1 MALVYDGEV
10 GVCQD
15 RSVFGR
21 GDGVGHKDGVDVQR
35 CECEQQ
41 SYCELH
47 GVNYINQPYLQIR
60 SLCLLNIFTVIT
72 HNEIYTTI
80 RNVKYPSTIPNT
92 NTATA
97 RAIAASVDVLLVT
110 RTIPAINS
118 ADNPAI
124 LTNRQSNT
132 IQDTDKNYNFPCPMI
147 HCEHPSH
154 KVTCSNEAISHL
166 Q

>member
-1 MALVYDGEV
+1 M
-10 GVCQD
+10 GVCKIARYSDADMQWD
-15 RSVFGR
+15 TKSES
-21 GDGVGHKDGVDVQR
+21 DVQHY
-35 CECEQQ
+35 ECEQQ

-47 GVNYINQPYLQIR
+47 GANYIKQPHLQIR
-60 SLCLLNIFTVIT
+60 SLLPAANIFIVI
-72 HNEIYTTI
+72 NDFYTTI
-80 RNVKYPSTIPNT
+80 CNVKYPSTIPNR

-124 LTNRQSNT
+124 LTNSQSNT
-132 IQDTDKNYNFPCPMI
+132 TQDTDKNYNFPCPMI